1 MKILIILIVLI
12 ALIFIVVSIYSL
24 LVAAGR
30 ADREEENMNA
40 ISNLYKNNLDE

>member
-12 ALIFIVVSIYSL
+12 VLIFIVVSIYSL

-30 ADREEENMNA
+30 ADREEDMNS
-40 ISNLYKNNLDE
+40 ISNLYKNNLDDE